1 MYFLFYNQTLLNS
14 KIKLSQL
21 AKIKKIV
28 ITAAGK
34 GTRLFPL
41 TKETP
46 KEMMPIYV
54 KSSKKANPVLKP
66 ILHVIFDSAY
76 DMGIRDFC
84 FVVGR
89 GKRSIEDHFL
99 ISENEIQEMK
109 KNPEIKDY
117 FTKLHECNLTYVQQ
131 PSPKGFGDAVL
142 KSKSFVNNDSF
153 LLHAGDDA
161 ILSHKND
168 HLLRLD
174 KAFQKYD
181 AEAAFLVKRI
191 TDPRAYGVV
200 EGTEL
205 TRKIFKVTNFEE
217 KPKKPKS
224 DLASIGIYIFKPSI
238 FEILKKTK
246 PDKKGEVQLADAL
259 KKLIKTGLTIIAV
272 ELNDNEKRVDV
283 GTPESY
289 VDCIRESY
297 EFFNN

>member
-1 MYFLFYNQTLLNS
+1 MP
-14 KIKLSQL
+14 
-21 AKIKKIV
+21 KIKKIV

-46 KEMMPIYV
+46 KEMMPIYI
-54 KSSKKANPVLKP
+54 KSSKKAKPVLKP

-99 ISENEIQEMK
+99 ISENGDQEIG
-109 KNPEIKDY
+109 KNPEMRNY
-117 FTKLHECNLTYVQQ
+117 FKKLQNCSLTYVQQ
-131 PSPKGFGDAVL
+131 PSPKGFGDAVF
-142 KSKSFVNNDSF
+142 KAKSFVNNDSF

-168 HLLRLD
+168 HLQRLE
-174 KAFQKYD
+174 KAFLKYD
-181 AEAAFLVKRI
+181 ADAAFLVKRI
-191 TDPRAYGVV
+191 QDPREYGVV
-200 EGTEL
+200 EGIEL
-205 TRKIFKVTNFEE
+205 TKKIFKVINFVE

-224 DLASIGIYIFKPSI
+224 NLASIGIYLFKPSV

-259 KKLIKTGLTIIAV
+259 KKIIKTGLTTIAI
-272 ELNDNEKRVDV
+272 ELNSNEKRVDV

-289 VDCIRESY
+289 VDCLRESY
-297 EFFNN
+297 EFFNK

>member
-1 MYFLFYNQTLLNS
+1 MS
-14 KIKLSQL
+14 
-21 AKIKKIV
+21 KIKKIV
-28 ITAAGK
+28 ITAAGR

-54 KSSKKANPVLKP
+54 KSSKKAKPVLKP

-76 DMGIRDFC
+76 DMGIKNFC

-99 ISENEIQEMK
+99 ISENEKLEMK

-117 FTKLHECNLTYVQQ
+117 FTKLLNCSLTYVQQ
-131 PSPKGFGDAVL
+131 PAPNGFGDAVL
-142 KSKSFVNNDSF
+142 KGKSFVNNDSF

-161 ILSHKND
+161 ILSHRND
-168 HLLRLD
+168 HLQRLE
-174 KAFQKYD
+174 KAFVKYD

-191 TDPRAYGVV
+191 QDPRAYGVV
-200 EGTEL
+200 EGIEL
-205 TRKIFKVTNFEE
+205 TEKIFKVTNFEE

-224 DLASIGIYIFKPSI
+224 DLASIGIYLFKPSI

-246 PDKKGEVQLADAL
+246 PDKNGEIQLADAL
-259 KKLIKTGLTIIAV
+259 KKIVKNGLTTIAV

-289 VDCIRESY
+289 VKCIKESY

>member
-1 MYFLFYNQTLLNS
+1 MS
-14 KIKLSQL
+14 
-21 AKIKKIV
+21 KIKKIV

-54 KSSKKANPVLKP
+54 KSHKNAKPVLKP

-76 DMGIRDFC
+76 EMGIRDFC

-99 ISENEIQEMK
+99 VSENENKEKK
-109 KNPEIKDY
+109 KNIAIKEY
-117 FTKLHECNLTYVQQ
+117 YSKLKNCNFTFVQQ
-131 PSPKGFGDAVL
+131 PSPNGFGDAVL
-142 KSKSFVNNDSF
+142 KAKSFVNSDNF

-168 HLLRLD
+168 HLQRLEQ
-174 KAFQKYD
+174 AFLKYD
-181 AEAAFLVKRI
+181 ADVALLVKRI
-191 TDPRAYGVV
+191 PDPSAYGVI
-200 EGTEL
+200 EGKEISK
-205 TRKIFKVTNFEE
+205 KILKITNFIE

-224 DLASIGIYIFKPSI
+224 DLASIGIYLFKPGI

-259 KKLIKTGLTIIAV
+259 KKVIKSDMTTIAV
-272 ELNDNEKRVDV
+272 ELNTNEKRVDV

-289 VDCIRESY
+289 VECIKESY
-297 EFFNN
+297 EFFNK

>member
-1 MYFLFYNQTLLNS
+1 MS
-14 KIKLSQL
+14 
-21 AKIKKIV
+21 KIKKIV

-46 KEMMPIYV
+46 KEMMPIYI
-54 KSSKKANPVLKP
+54 KSSKKAKPVLKP

-99 ISENEIQEMK
+99 ISENGDQEIG
-109 KNPEIKDY
+109 KNPEMRNY
-117 FTKLHECNLTYVQQ
+117 FKKLQNCSLTYVQQ
-131 PSPKGFGDAVL
+131 PSPKGFGDAVF
-142 KSKSFVNNDSF
+142 KAKSFVNNDSF

-168 HLLRLD
+168 HLQRLE
-174 KAFQKYD
+174 KAFLKYD
-181 AEAAFLVKRI
+181 ADAAFLVKRI
-191 TDPRAYGVV
+191 QDPREYGVV
-200 EGTEL
+200 EGIEL
-205 TRKIFKVTNFEE
+205 TKKIFKVINFVE

-224 DLASIGIYIFKPSI
+224 NLASIGIYLFKPSV

-259 KKLIKTGLTIIAV
+259 KKIIKTGFTTIAI
-272 ELNDNEKRVDV
+272 ELNSNEKRVDV

-289 VDCIRESY
+289 VECLRESY
-297 EFFNN
+297 EFFNK

>member
-1 MYFLFYNQTLLNS
+1 MS
-14 KIKLSQL
+14 KIKK
-21 AKIKKIV
+21 AV

-54 KSSKKANPVLKP
+54 KSSKKAKPVLKP

-76 DMGIRDFC
+76 DMGIYDFC

-99 ISENEIQEMK
+99 ISENEKQEIK
-109 KNPEIKDY
+109 KNQEIRDY
-117 FTKLHECNLTYVQQ
+117 FTKLQNCNLTYVQQ

-142 KSKSFVNNDSF
+142 KARSFVNNDSF

-161 ILSHKND
+161 ILSHKNN
-168 HLLRLD
+168 HLQRLER
-174 KAFQKYD
+174 AFLKYN
-181 AEAAFLVKRI
+181 AEAAFLVKKI
-191 TDPRAYGVV
+191 PDPRAYGVI
-200 EGTEL
+200 EGIEL
-205 TRKIFKVTNFEE
+205 SKKIFKVTNFEE

-224 DLASIGIYIFKPSI
+224 NLASIGIYLFKPSI

-259 KKLIKTGLTIIAV
+259 KKIIKVGLTTIAV

-297 EFFNN
+297 EFFNK

>member
-1 MYFLFYNQTLLNS
+1 MS
-14 KIKLSQL
+14 
-21 AKIKKIV
+21 KIKKIV

-54 KSSKKANPVLKP
+54 KSSKKSEPVLKP

-76 DMGIRDFC
+76 ELGIRNFC

-99 ISENEIQEMK
+99 ISENEEKELK
-109 KNPEIKDY
+109 KNPVMKDY
-117 FTKLHECNLTYVQQ
+117 FKKLQNCDFTFVQQ
-131 PSPKGFGDAVL
+131 AFPKGFGDAVF
-142 KSKSFVNNDSF
+142 KGKSFVSNDSF

-161 ILSHKND
+161 ILSTKND
-168 HLLRLD
+168 HLQRLE
-174 KAFQKYD
+174 KAFLKYN

-191 TDPRAYGVV
+191 QDPRAYGVV
-200 EGTEL
+200 EGIEL
-205 TRKIFKVTNFEE
+205 SKKIFKVTNFEE

-224 DLASIGIYIFKPSI
+224 NLASIGIYLFKPSI
-238 FEILKKTK
+238 FEILNKTK
-246 PDKKGEVQLADAL
+246 PDKKGEIQLADAL
-259 KKLIKTGLTIIAV
+259 IKLIRTGLTTIAI

-289 VDCIRESY
+289 VECIRESY
-297 EFFNN
+297 EFFNK

>member
-1 MYFLFYNQTLLNS
+1 MS
-14 KIKLSQL
+14 
-21 AKIKKIV
+21 KIKKIV
-28 ITAAGK
+28 ITAAGR

-76 DMGIRDFC
+76 DTGIRDFC

-99 ISENEIQEMK
+99 ISDNEKQEMK

-117 FTKLHECNLTYVQQ
+117 FVKLQKCSLTYLQQ

-161 ILSHKND
+161 ILSYKNN
-168 HLLRLD
+168 HLQRLE

-191 TDPRAYGVV
+191 ADPRSYGVV
-200 EGTEL
+200 EGIEL
-205 TRKIFKVTNFEE
+205 TKKIFKVTNFEE

-224 DLASIGIYIFKPSI
+224 NLASIGIYLFKPSI

-259 KKLIKTGLTIIAV
+259 KKLIKTGLTTIAV

-289 VDCIRESY
+289 VDCIKESY
-297 EFFNN
+297 EFFNK

>member
-1 MYFLFYNQTLLNS
+1 LP
-14 KIKLSQL
+14 
-21 AKIKKIV
+21 KIKKIV

-46 KEMMPIYV
+46 KEMMPIYI
-54 KSSKKANPVLKP
+54 KSSKKAEPVLKP

-99 ISENEIQEMK
+99 ISENGDQEIG
-109 KNPEIKDY
+109 KNPEMRNY
-117 FTKLHECNLTYVQQ
+117 FRKLQNCSLTYVQQ
-131 PSPKGFGDAVL
+131 PSPKGFGDAVF
-142 KSKSFVNNDSF
+142 KAKSFVNNDSF

-168 HLLRLD
+168 HLQRLE
-174 KAFQKYD
+174 KAFLKYD
-181 AEAAFLVKRI
+181 ADAAFLVKRI
-191 TDPRAYGVV
+191 QDPREYGVV
-200 EGTEL
+200 EGIEL
-205 TRKIFKVTNFEE
+205 TKKIFKVINFVE

-224 DLASIGIYIFKPSI
+224 NLASIGIYLFKPSV

-259 KKLIKTGLTIIAV
+259 KKIIKTGLTTIAI
-272 ELNDNEKRVDV
+272 ELNSNEKRVDV

-289 VDCIRESY
+289 VDCLRESY
-297 EFFNN
+297 EFFNK

>member
-1 MYFLFYNQTLLNS
+1 MS
-14 KIKLSQL
+14 
-21 AKIKKIV
+21 KIKKIV

-76 DMGIRDFC
+76 DTGIRDFC

-99 ISENEIQEMK
+99 ISDNEKQEMK
-109 KNPEIKDY
+109 KNPEIRDY
-117 FTKLHECNLTYVQQ
+117 FVKLQKCNLTYLQQ
-131 PSPKGFGDAVL
+131 PYPKGFGDAVL

-161 ILSHKND
+161 ILSYKNN
-168 HLLRLD
+168 HLERLE

-191 TDPRAYGVV
+191 EDPRSYGVV
-200 EGTEL
+200 EGIEL
-205 TRKIFKVTNFEE
+205 TKKIFKVTNFEE

-224 DLASIGIYIFKPSI
+224 NLASIGIYLFKPSI
-238 FEILKKTK
+238 FELLKKTK

-259 KKLIKTGLTIIAV
+259 KKLIKNGLTTIAV

>member
-1 MYFLFYNQTLLNS
+1 MST
-14 KIKLSQL
+14 
-21 AKIKKIV
+21 IKKIV

-46 KEMMPIYV
+46 KEMMPIYI
-54 KSSKKANPVLKP
+54 KSSKKAKPVLKP

-76 DMGIRDFC
+76 YMGIRDFC

-99 ISENEIQEMK
+99 ISENEKLEMR
-109 KNPEIKDY
+109 KNSEINDY
-117 FTKLHECNLTYVQQ
+117 FTKLQNCNLTYVQQ
-131 PSPKGFGDAVL
+131 SSPKGFGDAVL
-142 KSKSFVNNDSF
+142 KAKSFVNNDSF

-168 HLLRLD
+168 HLQRLE
-174 KAFQKYD
+174 KAFLKYD
-181 AEAAFLVKRI
+181 AEAAILVKRI
-191 TDPRAYGVV
+191 PDPRAYGVIEGV
-200 EGTEL
+200 EL
-205 TRKIFKVTNFEE
+205 SKKIFKVSNFKE
-217 KPKKPKS
+217 KPRKPKS
-224 DLASIGIYIFKPSI
+224 NLASIGIYLFKPWI
-238 FEILKKTK
+238 FDILKKTK

-259 KKLIKTGLTIIAV
+259 KKMIKTDMTIIAV
-272 ELNDNEKRVDV
+272 ELNDHEKRVDV

-297 EFFNN
+297 EFFNK

>member
-1 MYFLFYNQTLLNS
+1 
-14 KIKLSQL
+14 LST
-21 AKIKKIV
+21 IKKIV

-54 KSSKKANPVLKP
+54 KSSKKAKPVLKP

-76 DMGIRDFC
+76 YMGIRDFC

-99 ISENEIQEMK
+99 ISENGDQEMEK
-109 KNPEIKDY
+109 KSEIKDY
-117 FTKLHECNLTYVQQ
+117 FTKLQNCNLTYVQQ
-131 PSPKGFGDAVL
+131 PSPKGFGDAVF
-142 KSKSFVNNDSF
+142 KAKSFVNNDSF

-161 ILSHKND
+161 ILSHRND
-168 HLLRLD
+168 HLQRLE
-174 KAFQKYD
+174 KAFLKYD

-191 TDPRAYGVV
+191 QDPRAYGVI
-200 EGTEL
+200 EGIEL
-205 TRKIFKVTNFEE
+205 TKKIFKVTNFVE

-224 DLASIGIYIFKPSI
+224 NLASIGIYLFKPLV

-259 KKLIKTGLTIIAV
+259 KKIIKSGLTTIAV
-272 ELNDNEKRVDV
+272 ELNNNEKRVDV

-297 EFFNN
+297 EFFNK

>member
-1 MYFLFYNQTLLNS
+1 LP
-14 KIKLSQL
+14 
-21 AKIKKIV
+21 KIKKIV

-54 KSSKKANPVLKP
+54 KSSKNAKPVLKP

-76 DMGIRDFC
+76 YMGIRDFC

-99 ISENEIQEMK
+99 ISENEKQEVK
-109 KNPEIKDY
+109 KNSEIKDY
-117 FTKLHECNLTYVQQ
+117 FTKLQNCNLTYVQQ

-142 KSKSFVNNDSF
+142 KAKSFVNNDSF
-153 LLHAGDDA
+153 FLHAGDDA

-168 HLLRLD
+168 HLQRLE
-174 KAFQKYD
+174 KVFLKYD
-181 AEAAFLVKRI
+181 AEGAFLVKRI
-191 TDPRAYGVV
+191 QDPREYGVV
-200 EGTEL
+200 EGIEL
-205 TRKIFKVTNFEE
+205 TKKIFKVTNFVE

-224 DLASIGIYIFKPSI
+224 NLASIGIYLFKPSI
-238 FEILKKTK
+238 FEILKKIK

-259 KKLIKTGLTIIAV
+259 KKLIKTGLMTIAV

-297 EFFNN
+297 EFFNK

>member
-1 MYFLFYNQTLLNS
+1 
-14 KIKLSQL
+14 LST
-21 AKIKKIV
+21 IKKIV

-54 KSSKKANPVLKP
+54 KSSKKAKPVLKP

-76 DMGIRDFC
+76 YMGIRDFC

-99 ISENEIQEMK
+99 ISENGEQEME

-117 FTKLHECNLTYVQQ
+117 FTKLENCNLTYVQQ

-142 KSKSFVNNDSF
+142 KAKSFVNNDSF

-168 HLLRLD
+168 HLQRLE
-174 KAFQKYD
+174 KAFLKYD
-181 AEAAFLVKRI
+181 AEAAILVKRI
-191 TDPRAYGVV
+191 PDPRSYGVIEGV
-200 EGTEL
+200 EL
-205 TRKIFKVTNFEE
+205 SKKIFKVTNFKE
-217 KPKKPKS
+217 KPRKPKS
-224 DLASIGIYIFKPSI
+224 NLASIGIYLFKPWI
-238 FEILKKTK
+238 FDI

-259 KKLIKTGLTIIAV
+259 KKIIKSDMTTIAV
-272 ELNDNEKRVDV
+272 ELNDDEKRVDV

-289 VDCIRESY
+289 VDCIIESY
-297 EFFNN
+297 EFFNK

>member
-1 MYFLFYNQTLLNS
+1 MP
-14 KIKLSQL
+14 
-21 AKIKKIV
+21 KIKKIV

-46 KEMMPIYV
+46 KEMMPIYI
-54 KSSKKANPVLKP
+54 KSSKKAKPVLKP

-99 ISENEIQEMK
+99 ISENGDQEIG
-109 KNPEIKDY
+109 KNPEMRNY
-117 FTKLHECNLTYVQQ
+117 FKKLQNCSLTYVQQ
-131 PSPKGFGDAVL
+131 PSPKGFGDAVF
-142 KSKSFVNNDSF
+142 KAKSFVNNDSF

-168 HLLRLD
+168 HLQRLE
-174 KAFQKYD
+174 KAFLKYD
-181 AEAAFLVKRI
+181 ADAAFLVKRI
-191 TDPRAYGVV
+191 QDPREYGVV
-200 EGTEL
+200 EGIEL
-205 TRKIFKVTNFEE
+205 TKKIFKVINFVE

-224 DLASIGIYIFKPSI
+224 NLASIGIYLFKPSV

-259 KKLIKTGLTIIAV
+259 KKIIKTGFTTIAI
-272 ELNDNEKRVDV
+272 ELNSNEKRVDV

-289 VDCIRESY
+289 VECLRESY
-297 EFFNN
+297 EFFNK

>member
-1 MYFLFYNQTLLNS
+1 
-14 KIKLSQL
+14 LST
-21 AKIKKIV
+21 IKKIV

-54 KSSKKANPVLKP
+54 KSSKKTKPVLKP
-66 ILHVIFDSAY
+66 IMHVIFDSAY
-76 DMGIRDFC
+76 YMGIRDFC

-99 ISENEIQEMK
+99 ISENEKQEMK
-109 KNPEIKDY
+109 KNSEIKDF
-117 FTKLHECNLTYVQQ
+117 FTKLQNCNLTYVQQ
-131 PSPKGFGDAVL
+131 ASPKGFGDAVL
-142 KSKSFVNNDSF
+142 KAKSFVNNDSF

-168 HLLRLD
+168 HLQRLE
-174 KAFQKYD
+174 KAFLKYD
-181 AEAAFLVKRI
+181 AEAAILVKRI
-191 TDPRAYGVV
+191 PDPRAYGVI
-200 EGTEL
+200 EGIEISK
-205 TRKIFKVTNFEE
+205 KIFKVTDFKE

-224 DLASIGIYIFKPSI
+224 NLASIGIYLFKPRI

-246 PDKKGEVQLADAL
+246 PDKKGEVQLAGAL
-259 KKLIKTGLTIIAV
+259 KKIIKTDMTTIAV
-272 ELNDNEKRVDV
+272 ELNDDEKRVDV

-289 VDCIRESY
+289 VDCISESY
-297 EFFNN
+297 EFFNK

>member
-1 MYFLFYNQTLLNS
+1 MS
-14 KIKLSQL
+14 
-21 AKIKKIV
+21 KIKKIV
-28 ITAAGK
+28 ITAAGR

-76 DMGIRDFC
+76 DTGIRDFC

-99 ISENEIQEMK
+99 ISDNEKQEMEK
-109 KNPEIKDY
+109 KPEIKDY
-117 FTKLHECNLTYVQQ
+117 FVKLQKSNFTYLQQ

-161 ILSHKND
+161 ILSYKNN
-168 HLLRLD
+168 HLQRLE

-191 TDPRAYGVV
+191 HDPSAYGVV
-200 EGTEL
+200 EGIEL
-205 TRKIFKVTNFEE
+205 TKKIFKVTNFEE

-224 DLASIGIYIFKPSI
+224 NLASIGIYLFKPSI
-238 FEILKKTK
+238 FEILKKIK
-246 PDKKGEVQLADAL
+246 PDKKGEVQLSDAL
-259 KKLIKTGLTIIAV
+259 KKLIKTGFTTIAV

-297 EFFNN
+297 EFFNK

>member
-1 MYFLFYNQTLLNS
+1 MST
-14 KIKLSQL
+14 
-21 AKIKKIV
+21 IKKIV
-28 ITAAGK
+28 ITAAGR

-41 TKETP
+41 TRETP

-54 KSSKKANPVLKP
+54 KSSKKAKPVLKP

-76 DMGIRDFC
+76 DLGIRDFC

-99 ISENEIQEMK
+99 ISENQKQEIKQ
-109 KNPEIKDY
+109 NPEIKDY
-117 FTKLHECNLTYVQQ
+117 FTKLNNCNLTYVQQ

-142 KSKSFVNNDSF
+142 KAKSFVNNDSF

-161 ILSHKND
+161 ILSHKNN
-168 HLLRLD
+168 HLQRLE
-174 KAFQKYD
+174 KAFVKYD
-181 AEAAFLVKRI
+181 ADIALLVKRMS
-191 TDPRAYGVV
+191 DPSAYGVL
-200 EGTEL
+200 EGIEL
-205 TRKIFKVTNFEE
+205 TEKIFKVTNFEE

-224 DLASIGIYIFKPSI
+224 NLASIGIYLFKPSI
-238 FEILKKTK
+238 FEILKKIK
-246 PDKKGEVQLADAL
+246 PDKKGEIQLADAL
-259 KKLIKTGLTIIAV
+259 KKIIKSKSNTIAV

-297 EFFNN
+297 QFFNN

>member
-1 MYFLFYNQTLLNS
+1 LS
-14 KIKLSQL
+14 KIKK
-21 AKIKKIV
+21 AV

-54 KSSKKANPVLKP
+54 KSSKKAKPVLKP

-76 DMGIRDFC
+76 DMGIYDFC

-99 ISENEIQEMK
+99 ISENEKQEIK
-109 KNPEIKDY
+109 KNQEIRDY
-117 FTKLHECNLTYVQQ
+117 FTKLQNCNLTYVQQ

-142 KSKSFVNNDSF
+142 KARSFVNNDSF

-161 ILSHKND
+161 ILSHKNN
-168 HLLRLD
+168 HLQRLER
-174 KAFQKYD
+174 AFLKYN
-181 AEAAFLVKRI
+181 AEAAFLVKKI
-191 TDPRAYGVV
+191 PDPRAYGVI
-200 EGTEL
+200 EGIEL
-205 TRKIFKVTNFEE
+205 SKKIFKVTNFEE

-224 DLASIGIYIFKPSI
+224 NLASIGIYLFKPSI

-259 KKLIKTGLTIIAV
+259 KKIIKVGLTTIAV

-297 EFFNN
+297 EFFNK

>member
-1 MYFLFYNQTLLNS
+1 LS
-14 KIKLSQL
+14 KIN
-21 AKIKKIV
+21 KIV
-28 ITAAGK
+28 ITAAGR

-76 DMGIRDFC
+76 DTGIRDFC

-99 ISENEIQEMK
+99 ISDNEKQEMK

-117 FTKLHECNLTYVQQ
+117 FVKLQKSSLTYLQQ

-142 KSKSFVNNDSF
+142 KSKSFVNSDSF

-161 ILSHKND
+161 ILSYKNN
-168 HLLRLD
+168 HLQRLE

-191 TDPRAYGVV
+191 ADPRSYGVV
-200 EGTEL
+200 EGIEL
-205 TRKIFKVTNFEE
+205 TKKIFKVTNFEE

-224 DLASIGIYIFKPSI
+224 NIASIGIYLFKPSI
-238 FEILKKTK
+238 FEILKKIK
-246 PDKKGEVQLADAL
+246 PDNKGEIQLSEAL
-259 KKLIKTGLTIIAV
+259 KKIIKSDMTTIAV

-289 VDCIRESY
+289 VDCIKESY